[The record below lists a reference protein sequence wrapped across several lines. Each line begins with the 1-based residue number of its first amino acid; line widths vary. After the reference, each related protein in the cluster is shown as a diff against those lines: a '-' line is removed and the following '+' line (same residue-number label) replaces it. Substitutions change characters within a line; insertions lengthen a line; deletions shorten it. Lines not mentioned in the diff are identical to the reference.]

1 MGKLKKIIKKIDP
14 IGGSTL
20 EAIGV
25 LPKDEAPGAPAQ
37 NQTTPAQQAALDAQA
52 RATEEANRIAAEQLR
67 YQQEL
72 NNMNKNYAADL
83 SNENRAMVETAG
95 TANEA
100 GQLDNPDQKRR
111 RASSGLASTLGI
123 NV

>member
-14 IGGSTL
+14 IGGKSL

-25 LPKDEAPGAPAQ
+25 LPKDQAAPGAAAGP
-37 NQTTPAQQAALDAQA
+37 TPAEQAALDAQA